1 MATQAQRAHIAEIA
15 RAAALDYRDDM
26 IGVPKVAAAA
36 PVLLESPARR
46 VIELAF
52 VFAQRF
58 GVEAALR
65 AHAAVALEHLRA
77 KISGVGAQSPLV
89 DAGVAAK
96 GVAAA
101 GNFSAAPPAGAALPL
116 HPTAGSGACGAHT
129 RSS

>member
-1 MATQAQRAHIAEIA
+1 MAPQAQRAHIAEIA
-15 RAAALDYRDDM
+15 RAAAFDYRHDM
-26 IGVPKVAAAA
+26 VGVPKMAAAA
-36 PVLLESPARR
+36 PVLLKLPACR

-52 VFAQRF
+52 VFAQGF

-65 AHAAVALEHLRA
+65 AHAAIAREHLAA
-77 KISGVGAQSPLV
+77 KISGVGAQPPLV

-116 HPTAGSGACGAHT
+116 HPTAGHGTCGAHT